1 MSSPKFD
8 AKIRF
13 RIKGQEA
20 LPKWQ
25 RDAIRKGMDSPD
37 GPPEALRFQCRIA
50 MDAREVFERVE
61 LPDGS
66 FLTFNDKKVR
76 PQFGKNREGQ
86 AYLTV
91 TLTHSATGES
101 YRVRWLGDAVPLA
114 MQRTAVAHDKGL
126 KVPAKVVLLDMA
138 KAEVTPAHVAA
149 GNPHPSQ
156 RDNRAEKARRAELRA
171 AGVLPV
177 SRAPRHCARITDD
190 DLVSA

>member
-1 MSSPKFD
+1 MNSPKFD

-25 RDAIRKGMDSPD
+25 REAIRKGMESQD

-50 MDAREVFERVE
+50 MDAREVFEKVE
-61 LPDGS
+61 LSDGS
-66 FLTFNDKKVR
+66 TLTFNDKKVR
-76 PQFGKNREGQ
+76 PQFGKNRDGQ

-101 YRVRWLGDAVPLA
+101 YRVKWIGDAVPVA

-126 KVPAKVVLLDMA
+126 KVGAKVVLLDMA
-138 KAEVTPAHVAA
+138 KAQITPAHVAQ
-149 GNPHPSQ
+149 GNPHRSE
-156 RDNRAEKARRAELRA
+156 RDFAAERKRRADLRK
-171 AGVLPV
+171 AGVTV
-177 SRAPRHCARITDD
+177 SARAPRHCARITDN

>member
-25 RDAIRKGMDSPD
+25 REAIRKGMESQD

-76 PQFGKNREGQ
+76 PQFGKNRDGQ

-91 TLTHSATGES
+91 TLTHSTTGDS
-101 YRVRWLGDAVPLA
+101 YRVKWIGDAVPEA

-126 KVPAKVVLLDMA
+126 KVGAKVVLLDMA
-138 KAEVTPAHVAA
+138 KAQITPSHVANGKA
-149 GNPHPSQ
+149 HRSA
-156 RDNRAEKARRAELRA
+156 RDNAAERKRRNELRA
-171 AGVLPV
+171 AGVAV
-177 SRAPRHCARITDD
+177 SSRAPRHCARITDS
-190 DLVSA
+190 DLISA